1 MNQLARFEP
10 KTMPTPPSTT
20 PDMDATN
27 CATETSPKKDVQV
40 YIYIRVVKDRNAK
53 NARSMANSYD
63 IAIASCISENRKR
76 QKSSHRE

>member
-40 YIYIRVVKDRNAK
+40 YIYI
-53 NARSMANSYD
+53 
-63 IAIASCISENRKR
+63 SELSRIEM
-76 QKSSHRE
+76 QKMREAWQIPMSSP